1 MNTKTF
7 NSVGLVALMA
17 VNPDFALLS
26 SDEIKKTQD
35 GIHKTLVKL
44 DINVHQNAIQCLAHA
59 AEHGDTSLIRRL
71 LVDTL
76 GDSTGYRTQGL
87 IQWMRLHSPCELK
100 AKNVNLS
107 GIIKSDAERTQLI
120 KHFNEQSEVTGLAVD
135 PDLFVV
141 GERRPFMLAEAT
153 MADWK
158 GANYAREQV
167 KPLFQQSVLDPIT
180 AARKRIMTAMEN
192 TANGQPINPS
202 KPFYDGK
209 HGDSVVNFFDEVAKL
224 QAKLPADTTQELRA
238 AMLAVKENQAKVDS
252 LMTSEDAPAEG
263 GPNTGDGEQG
273 DGTIVPQPELQTGT

>member
-1 MNTKTF
+1 MNFKHIA
-7 NSVGLVALMA
+7 LVALCTA
-17 VNPDFALLS
+17 TPAFALAS
-26 SDEIKKTQD
+26 SDDIKKSQD
-35 GIHKTLVKL
+35 GIRKNLVKL
-44 DINVHQNAIQCLAHA
+44 DQSVHDNAVQCLAHA
-59 AEHGDTSLIRRL
+59 AEHGDTSLMRRL
-71 LVDTL
+71 LVDVLTS
-76 GDSTGYRTQGL
+76 DSGYRTQGL

-107 GIIKSDAERTQLI
+107 GIIKSDAERTALL
-120 KHFNEQSEVTGLAVD
+120 KHFIEQSEITGIAVD
-135 PDLFVV
+135 EELFVV
-141 GERRPFMLAEAT
+141 GERRPFMLAEANV
-153 MADWK
+153 ADWK
-158 GANYAREQV
+158 ASNYAREQV

-252 LMTSEDAPAEG
+252 LMTSEDAPLEG
-263 GPNTGDGEQG
+263 GDNTGDGEH
-273 DGTIVPQPELQTGT
+273 VELPQTGTEG